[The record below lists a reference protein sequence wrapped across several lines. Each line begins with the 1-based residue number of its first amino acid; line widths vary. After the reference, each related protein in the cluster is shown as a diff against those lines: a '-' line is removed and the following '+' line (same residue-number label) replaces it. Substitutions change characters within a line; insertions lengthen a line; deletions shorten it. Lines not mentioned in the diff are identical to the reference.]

1 MDYDNAFECPRSI
14 EEGILV
20 SDQKER
26 RRRRMYRFLFF
37 KNTKVISLFMAVLF
51 LISCIPSTV
60 YAETSDAV
68 KGGVGG
74 GLIGALA
81 GSLGGYAGAG
91 ALIGGG
97 IGLLGGAISDSS
109 KEDKKK
115 KEDQSVEDAYQKGLK
130 DGKRVTYN
138 EGADS
143 QHVDKFGDD
152 LR

>member
-1 MDYDNAFECPRSI
+1 MSF
-14 EEGILV
+14 V
-20 SDQKER
+20 SAD
-26 RRRRMYRFLFF
+26 
-37 KNTKVISLFMAVLF
+37 
-51 LISCIPSTV
+51 V

-109 KEDKKK
+109 KTDKKK
-115 KEDQSVEDAYQKGLK
+115 QQDQSVEDAYQRGLK
-130 DGKRVTYN
+130 DGKNVTYKG
-138 EGADS
+138 GADS